1 MSEVRLKG
9 IQALLLWLNEDSGL
23 DTNSIGHIF
32 ETAKGNIISIWNS
45 CRNAGMTLDDYEKK
59 LDILF

>member
-23 DTNSIGHIF
+23 DFQSIGHIF
-32 ETAKGNIISIWNS
+32 EVARGNTISIWNS
-45 CRNAGMTLDDYEKK
+45 CINAGMTLDDYEKK

>member
-9 IQALLLWLNEDSGL
+9 IQALLLWLNEDSDL
-23 DTNSIGHIF
+23 DSNSIGHIF
-32 ETAKGNIISIWNS
+32 EIAKGSIISIWNS
-45 CRNAGMTLDDYEKK
+45 CLNAGMTLDDYEKK